1 MLNEQQSDLLKEYV
15 NVFTGKAASM
25 LSEMANQKI
34 LLRVPEVEVLHMAQ
48 NETDALKKISLFS
61 NGHIVSS
68 VMNFGHDFSGRALL
82 IFPAEKAKNLVD
94 ACLGEGS
101 EENPA
106 QTVLEDTDFDVL
118 KEISNV
124 LLNSIIGEFAN
135 MLGVKLDF
143 TLPDVELIFVSE
155 FEQKMYLKNNNVYI
169 LMLYTVFTLA
179 ETKVDGVVVIA
190 LGMDSLNMLIAK
202 LDEVLGEADGQF
214 NS

>member
-48 NETDALKKISLFS
+48 DGVDALKKISLFS
-61 NGHIVSS
+61 EGHIVSS

-94 ACLGEGS
+94 ACLGDGN
-101 EENPA
+101 EEDA
-106 QTVLEDTDFDVL
+106 SAVSLEDTDFDVL

-135 MLGVKLDF
+135 MLGVKLEF

-155 FEQKMYLKNNNVYI
+155 FEQKMYLKNNNIYI

-202 LDEVLGEADGQF
+202 LNEVLGEANG
-214 NS
+214 

>member
-48 NETDALKKISLFS
+48 DGVDALKKISLFS
-61 NGHIVSS
+61 EGHIVSS

-94 ACLGEGS
+94 ACLGDGN
-101 EENPA
+101 EEDA
-106 QTVLEDTDFDVL
+106 SAVSLEDTDFDVL

-135 MLGVKLDF
+135 MLGVKLEF

-155 FEQKMYLKNNNVYI
+155 FEQKMYLKNNNIYI

-190 LGMDSLNMLIAK
+190 LGMDSLNMLVAK
-202 LDEVLGEADGQF
+202 LNEVLGEANG
-214 NS
+214 

>member
-48 NETDALKKISLFS
+48 DGVDALKKISLFS
-61 NGHIVSS
+61 EGHIVSS

-94 ACLGEGS
+94 ACLGDGNGEDAS
-101 EENPA
+101 A
-106 QTVLEDTDFDVL
+106 VSLEDTDFDVL

-135 MLGVKLDF
+135 MLGVKLEF

-155 FEQKMYLKNNNVYI
+155 FEQKMYLKNNNIYI

-202 LDEVLGEADGQF
+202 LNEVLGEANG
-214 NS
+214 

>member
-48 NETDALKKISLFS
+48 DGVDALKKISLFS
-61 NGHIVSS
+61 EGHIVSS

-94 ACLGEGS
+94 ACLGDGS
-101 EENPA
+101 GEDA
-106 QTVLEDTDFDVL
+106 SSFSLEDTDFDVL

-135 MLGVKLDF
+135 MLGVKLEF

-202 LDEVLGEADGQF
+202 LDEVLGEANG
-214 NS
+214 